1 MVGRMTF
8 QRAFMTGAIR
18 MKGEFKLMRS
28 LDQLFNFMDKEI

>member
-1 MVGRMTF
+1 MTF
-8 QRAFMTGAIR
+8 QRAFMTGTIR